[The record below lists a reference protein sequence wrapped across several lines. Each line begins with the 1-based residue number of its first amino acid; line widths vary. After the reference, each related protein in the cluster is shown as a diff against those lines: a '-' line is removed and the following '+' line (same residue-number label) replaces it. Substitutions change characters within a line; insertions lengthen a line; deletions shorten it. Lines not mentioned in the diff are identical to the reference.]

1 MTRKLIKPDL
11 NEIKRLQKKDVKKRP
26 PPPSK
31 TNAESYYYLKQ
42 MSSKTPLIFELTTG
56 EKMKGTLEWYDEAC
70 IKIKREDGTN
80 IIVFKQVLKSI
91 SKNLKKTPVE
101 GQ

>member
-31 TNAESYYYLKQ
+31 TNAENYYYLKQ

-56 EKMKGTLEWYDEAC
+56 EKINGTLEWYDEAC
-70 IKIKREDGTN
+70 IKIKRKDGTN
-80 IIVFKQVLKSI
+80 MIVFKQVLKLI
-91 SKNLKKTPVE
+91 SKNLKTNPVE
-101 GQ
+101 GE